1 MGSGKSF
8 ILLLEPLRYI
18 NDPDFRG
25 VIFRRLTGDLTKPGG
40 LWDEAK
46 DLWGPLGCTFKE
58 TSLTAIFPSGAKIKF
73 SHMEREDD
81 KKSWQGSQ
89 MTFIGFDEVAHFSES
104 QVIYMI
110 SRLRSKS
117 KVKPYMR
124 MTCNPEYSDHWL
136 YKFVKP
142 YLNLSTGIPDRP
154 KSGVVNYLLNLDG
167 TVHLSEDRGEL
178 VKQFGANIKPKKFTF
193 IAGNCYDNQIL
204 LKNNPDYI
212 SNLEALGRVE
222 RERLLL
228 GSWHAALAGA
238 GYFQRSNCG
247 EPVSPLTV
255 PRRIKSVRAW
265 DLAVTEPSEVNPNP
279 DYTAGVK
286 MSLCE
291 DGFYYVEHCT
301 DFRHNPHLVQKKILD
316 TCKID
321 GSKCVVS
328 LPLDPGAQGKIAFLT
343 WSRPIIMSGYK
354 VKKAA
359 TRKGK
364 LERFMGFANAC
375 ENGLVKVVKGD
386 WNDAF
391 FSQLEMFDGSG
402 KTSDDK
408 VDGCSD
414 AYNWLVTGK
423 KLPSSFSL
431 GASSLTKLNDFSGK
445 F

>member
-18 NDPDFRG
+18 TDPDFRG

-46 DLWGPLGCTFKE
+46 DLWGPLGCQFKE

-89 MTFIGFDEVAHFSES
+89 MTFIAFDEVAHFTET

-124 MTCNPEYSDHWL
+124 MTANPESSSHWL

-142 YLNLSTGIPDRP
+142 YLNLSTGIPDRTR
-154 KSGVVNYLLNLDG
+154 SGVNNYLLNRDG
-167 TVHLSEDRGEL
+167 VVHLSEDLRTL
-178 VKQFGANIKPKKFTF
+178 VEEFGPDIKPKKFTF

-204 LKNNPDYI
+204 LKNNPDYV

-228 GSWHAALAGA
+228 GSWHASLAGA
-238 GYFQRSNCG
+238 GYFQRGTC
-247 EPVSPLTV
+247 ELVSPLTV
-255 PRRIKSVRAW
+255 PKRLKTIRAW
-265 DLAVTEPSEVNPNP
+265 DLAVTEPNEVNPNP

-286 MSLCE
+286 ISLCN

-301 DFRHNPHLVQKKILD
+301 AFRHNPHLVQHKMLD
-316 TCKID
+316 TCRLD

-328 LPLDPGAQGKIAFLT
+328 IPLDPGAQGKIAFQS
-343 WSRPIIMSGYK
+343 WARPILMKGYT
-354 VKKAA
+354 VKKAK

-364 LERFMGFANAC
+364 LERFIGFANAC
-375 ENGLVKVVKGD
+375 ENGLVRIVKGD
-386 WNDAF
+386 WNDEF
-391 FSQLEMFDGSG
+391 FSQLEIFDGSG
-402 KTSDDK
+402 KTKDD
-408 VDGCSD
+408 
-414 AYNWLVTGK
+414 
-423 KLPSSFSL
+423 
-431 GASSLTKLNDFSGK
+431 
-445 F
+445 